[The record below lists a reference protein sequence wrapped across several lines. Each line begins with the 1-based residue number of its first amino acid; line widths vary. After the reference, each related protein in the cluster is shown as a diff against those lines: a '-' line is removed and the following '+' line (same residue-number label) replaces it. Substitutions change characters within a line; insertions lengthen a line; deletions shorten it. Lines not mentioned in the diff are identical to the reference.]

1 VIGGQVVV
9 DAVFHPWNLSPANQN
24 PKAVPQLEA
33 VYGSHR
39 LAVDEA
45 HQDYI
50 LEPEEIFTDI
60 SFEAV
65 AHAEFVESPVD
76 LAVIHSLPPLGFT
89 TGNVTDPDRAAAYRD
104 QHPQRFRLYA
114 TVGTPL
120 DGGAIGELTRQ
131 VRDLGVDGLKLYPA
145 FFYDDTAQ
153 GWRLD
158 GEDFATPLL
167 AAARD
172 LGIRHVAIHKALWLT
187 PAPREA
193 FGVDD
198 MSAAL
203 ARFPEIAFEMVHGGT
218 AFLDQT
224 LDLLERHDNLYMTLE
239 TTFSY
244 LLVKPR
250 VFAKVLGRM
259 IKRVGS
265 ERLLFASGNNLS
277 HPAPLLSVFANY
289 QFPPELM
296 DEFGL
301 EPLTDRDRANIL
313 GDNALRLHDLNR
325 EAVIAATKNDEF
337 AGLRQS
343 HSTAP
348 WSGLRSASPLE
359 AA

>member
-1 VIGGQVVV
+1 MIGSQVVV
-9 DAVFHPWNLSPANQN
+9 DAVFHPWNLSPENQN
-24 PKAVPQLEA
+24 PKAVPQLDA

-76 LAVIHSLPPLGFT
+76 LAIIHALPPLGFT

-131 VRDLGVDGLKLYPA
+131 VRDLAVDGLKLYPA
-145 FFYDDTAQ
+145 FFYDDTAK

-167 AAARD
+167 EAARD

-198 MSAAL
+198 MSGAL

-224 LDLLERHDNLYMTLE
+224 LDLLERHNNLYMTLE

-250 VFAKVLGRM
+250 VFAKVLGAM

-301 EPLTDRDRANIL
+301 EPLTERDRANIL
-313 GDNALRLHDLNR
+313 GDNALRLHGLDHD
-325 EAVIAATKNDEF
+325 AVIAATSSDEF
-337 AGLRQS
+337 ARARNVKS
-343 HSTAP
+343 AVP
-348 WSGLRSASPLE
+348 WSGLRS
-359 AA
+359 

>member
-1 VIGGQVVV
+1 MIGDQVVV
-9 DAVFHPWNLSPANQN
+9 DAVFHPWNLSPQNQN

-45 HQDYI
+45 HAGYV
-50 LEPEEIFTDI
+50 LTPEEIFTDI
-60 SFEAV
+60 SFETV
-65 AHAEFVESPVD
+65 AEAEFVESPVD

-89 TGNVTDPDRAAAYRD
+89 TGNVTDPDRAAAFRD
-104 QHPQRFRLYA
+104 RHPGRFKLYA
-114 TVGTPL
+114 TVGTPI
-120 DGGAIGELTRQ
+120 DGGAIPELERQ
-131 VRDLGVDGLKLYPA
+131 VRAFDVDGLKLYPA

-167 AAARD
+167 EAARD

-193 FGVDD
+193 FGIDD
-198 MSAAL
+198 MAGAL
-203 ARFPEIAFEMVHGGT
+203 DRFPDMTFEMVHGGT

-224 LDLLERHDNLYMTLE
+224 LDLMERHPNLYMTLE

-250 VFAKVLGRM
+250 VFAKVLGGM

-265 ERLLFASGNNLS
+265 DRLLFASGNNLS

-289 QFPPELM
+289 QFPDALM

-301 EPLTDRDRANIL
+301 VPLTERDRANIL
-313 GDNALRLHDLNR
+313 GDNALRLHGLDR
-325 EAVIAATKNDEF
+325 AAVIAATRDDDF
-337 AGLRQS
+337 AKRRAGGA
-343 HSTAP
+343 TIP
-348 WSGLRSASPLE
+348 WSGLRSPAP